1 MENNKKTALAVVV
14 ILSFILM
21 LTGCESL
28 RRKFTR
34 KRKSREPQDQMI
46 IVPRDYSAHPFP
58 SDVMYKQYFI
68 YWKSWNQ
75 ELITSLNDYSSY
87 KKILDCVEQAIMNL
101 KKMATYLNEDKS
113 KELEAYI
120 KKTEDLKTQ
129 VVASKTMPPSRMTM
143 LRYDAERI
151 LSSVNRLFDL
161 KKMKEHLK

>member
-1 MENNKKTALAVVV
+1 MENKKKRMLVFVV
-14 ILSFILM
+14 ILSGIFM

-28 RRKFTR
+28 RKKFTR
-34 KRKSREPQDQMI
+34 KRKSRESQDQMI

-101 KKMATYLNEDKS
+101 KKMTTYLNEDKS
-113 KELEAYI
+113 KELDVYI
-120 KKTEDLKTQ
+120 KKTEALKTQ
-129 VVASKTMPPSRMTM
+129 IVASKAMPPSRMTM

>member
-1 MENNKKTALAVVV
+1 MGNSKKKMLVLVV
-14 ILSFILM
+14 ILSGIFM

-28 RRKFTR
+28 RKKFTR
-34 KRKSREPQDQMI
+34 KRKSKDSQEQMI
-46 IVPRDYSAHPFP
+46 IVPRDYSAHPYP

-75 ELITSLNDYSSY
+75 ELITSLNDYSTY
-87 KKILDCVEQAIMNL
+87 KKIVDCVEQSIINL
-101 KKMATYLNEDKS
+101 KKMATYLNEDKA
-113 KELEAYI
+113 KALEVYV

-129 VVASKTMPPSRMTM
+129 IQAAKAMPPSRMTM

-161 KKMKEHLK
+161 KKMKEYLK

>member
-1 MENNKKTALAVVV
+1 MENKRKRTLVFVV
-14 ILSFILM
+14 ILSGIFM
-21 LTGCESL
+21 LTGCESI
-28 RRKFTR
+28 RKKFTR
-34 KRKSREPQDQMI
+34 KRKDRESQDQMI

-87 KKILDCVEQAIMNL
+87 KKILDCVEQAIINL

-113 KELEAYI
+113 KELEVYI
-120 KKTEDLKTQ
+120 KRTEDLKTQ
-129 VVASKTMPPSRMTM
+129 IVASKAMPPSRMTM